1 MAKLVVLKLDGD
13 LEYQGLRV
21 TLEIGCENA
30 RPEIELMAN
39 LPKSPEL
46 ISLLDFWQNKYRQ
59 IGAPYRIKPKKI
71 TYDGSINKRIEECRN
86 SAKELRDVFSSWLNC
101 SELNEINKRL
111 REELN
116 RQENIRLLIRT
127 EDPRLQKLPW
137 HLWDFIERYPNAEIA
152 LSSAKFERLKKLT
165 CPPKSEVKILAIL
178 GHKEGIDIEADR
190 QLLENLPLTKTV
202 FLVEPE
208 HQEINDKLWEE
219 SWDIIFFAGHSE
231 TKGETGKIYINPTD
245 SLTIDELWYGLRKAV
260 EGGLKLAIFNS
271 CDGLG
276 LARRLDDLQI
286 PQMIV
291 MRELIPDKVAQ
302 EFLKYFL
309 TAFVSGKSF
318 YLAVREARERLQGWE
333 SDFPCATWLPIIYQN
348 PAAVAPCWKELVKAK
363 EIKKSKGKIAFK
375 FDNWKQLLL
384 ASVLGTGLVMGLRL
398 LGFLQPFELQAYDML
413 MRSRPP
419 EPPDPRLLII
429 TNDYEDIKFQDRLGM
444 KREGSLSDVA
454 LVRLLDK
461 LIPHQ
466 PQIIALN
473 VYRESWLN
481 AENSALVT
489 HLKNP
494 RFMVT
499 CTMGSEIS
507 KYPPVPA
514 PPGIPKNRIGFSDLP
529 RDPDGVIRRQIF
541 GMSSDYDCP
550 TDKSLSFQITNYLQ
564 VGFQSKRISKQLY
577 QIGAKVFQK
586 AENHTGGYHN
596 LNDGG
601 FEVLLNYR
609 AANPIAR
616 TISLREILNGSIDSQ
631 LPNLVRD
638 KIILIGTVD
647 KSYGNYH
654 RTPYSTENNYTE
666 EFPGVMI
673 QAHNI
678 SYILSSVL
686 DGRPMI
692 WFLPQWGD
700 TVIVWIG
707 SLWGCA
713 IIIMLKS
720 RLNQIL
726 SIVISVLSLY
736 IICFLSLWLQGC
748 WMPLVPA
755 TMSLIIT
762 AIIIRYYL
770 YRNLDKSATIY
781 HNLYRNNV
789 S

>member
-127 EDPRLQKLPW
+127 EDARLQKLPW

-165 CPPKSEVKILAIL
+165 YPQKSEVKILAIL

-245 SLTIDELWYGLRKAV
+245 CLTIDELWYGLRKAV
-260 EGGLKLAIFNS
+260 KGGLKLAIFNS

-348 PAAVAPCWKELVKAK
+348 PAAVAPCWQDLVKAK
-363 EIKKSKGKIAFK
+363 ELKRNREKLTFK
-375 FDNWKQLLL
+375 FHSWKQLLL
-384 ASVLGTGLVMGLRL
+384 ASMLGTGLVMGLRL

-413 MRSRPP
+413 MRSRPD
-419 EPPDPRLLII
+419 EGQDDRLLLI
-429 TNDYEDIKFQDRLGM
+429 TITENDVQAQPSEERQGA
-444 KREGSLSDVA
+444 SLSDNA
-454 LVRLLDK
+454 LEKLLKK
-461 LIPHQ
+461 LEQYQPRAIGLTIYRDRSVQ
-466 PQIIALN
+466 PQYQDLISRMGKSDRFFAICKSNSHNHLGVLPPPEVPPERLGFNNVIIDDDGILRRHLLSMGLVSSCQTENSLSLQLAKRFLAEENIQLTMIQPEDFLQFSQTTFRTLEKDSGGYQQIDPRGHQIMLNYRSSSQIATKITLTEALN
-473 VYRESWLN
+473 D
-481 AENSALVT
+481 
-489 HLKNP
+489 KFNP
-494 RFMVT
+494 NL
-499 CTMGSEIS
+499 I
-507 KYPPVPA
+507 
-514 PPGIPKNRIGFSDLP
+514 KNRI
-529 RDPDGVIRRQIF
+529 V
-541 GMSSDYDCP
+541 
-550 TDKSLSFQITNYLQ
+550 
-564 VGFQSKRISKQLY
+564 
-577 QIGAKVFQK
+577 
-586 AENHTGGYHN
+586 
-596 LNDGG
+596 
-601 FEVLLNYR
+601 
-609 AANPIAR
+609 
-616 TISLREILNGSIDSQ
+616 
-631 LPNLVRD
+631 
-638 KIILIGTVD
+638 LIGTTAPSFND
-647 KSYGNYH
+647 NNWL
-654 RTPYSTENNYTE
+654 TPYSNGQRQIQRITGLEIHAHQVSQILSAVLDKRPLIWFWSKQWE
-666 EFPGVMI
+666 ILWIWFWSIIGGIIVLGLRSIKLQIIVMI
-673 QAHNI
+673 WAI
-678 SYILSSVL
+678 VSLYSICLLLLLIGGWIPLIPGILGL
-686 DGRPMI
+686 
-692 WFLPQWGD
+692 
-700 TVIVWIG
+700 TVT
-707 SLWGCA
+707 L
-713 IIIMLKS
+713 
-720 RLNQIL
+720 L
-726 SIVISVLSLY
+726 SIVIY
-736 IICFLSLWLQGC
+736 KKW
-748 WMPLVPA
+748 
-755 TMSLIIT
+755 
-762 AIIIRYYL
+762 R
-770 YRNLDKSATIY
+770 
-781 HNLYRNNV
+781 
-789 S
+789 

>member
-46 ISLLDFWQNKYRQ
+46 ISLLDCWQNKYRQ
-59 IGAPYRIKPKKI
+59 IGVTYRIKPKKI

-127 EDPRLQKLPW
+127 EDSRLQKLPW

-165 CPPKSEVKILAIL
+165 YSQKSEVKILAIL
-178 GHKEGIDIEADR
+178 GHKEGIDIAADR

-260 EGGLKLAIFNS
+260 DGGLKLAIFNS

-318 YLAVREARERLQGWE
+318 YLATREARERLQGWE
-333 SDFPCATWLPIIYQN
+333 SDFPCATWLPVIYQN
-348 PAAVAPCWKELVKAK
+348 PTAVAPCWQDLVKAK
-363 EIKKSKGKIAFK
+363 EIKKTREKLTFK
-375 FDNWKQLLL
+375 FHSWKQLLL
-384 ASVLGTGLVMGLRL
+384 ASMLGTSLVMGLRL

-413 MRSRPP
+413 MRSRPD
-419 EPPDPRLLII
+419 EGQDNRLLLI
-429 TNDYEDIKFQDRLGM
+429 TITENDVQAQPSEERQGA
-444 KREGSLSDVA
+444 SLSDNA
-454 LVRLLDK
+454 LEKLLKK
-461 LIPHQ
+461 LEQYQPRAIGLAIYRDRSVQ
-466 PQIIALN
+466 PQYQDLISRMGKSDRFFAICKSSNHNHPGVLPPPEVPPERLGFNNVIVDDDGILRRHLLSMGLVSSCQTENSLSLQLAKQFLAEENIQWTMIQPEDYIQLGQTIFRTLEKDSGGYQQIDPRGHQIMLNYRSTSQIAPRITLTEALN
-473 VYRESWLN
+473 NEF
-481 AENSALVT
+481 
-489 HLKNP
+489 NP
-494 RFMVT
+494 NL
-499 CTMGSEIS
+499 I
-507 KYPPVPA
+507 
-514 PPGIPKNRIGFSDLP
+514 KNRI
-529 RDPDGVIRRQIF
+529 V
-541 GMSSDYDCP
+541 
-550 TDKSLSFQITNYLQ
+550 
-564 VGFQSKRISKQLY
+564 
-577 QIGAKVFQK
+577 
-586 AENHTGGYHN
+586 
-596 LNDGG
+596 
-601 FEVLLNYR
+601 
-609 AANPIAR
+609 
-616 TISLREILNGSIDSQ
+616 
-631 LPNLVRD
+631 
-638 KIILIGTVD
+638 LIGTIAPSFND
-647 KSYGNYH
+647 NNWL
-654 RTPYSTENNYTE
+654 TPYSN
-666 EFPGVMI
+666 GQRQI
-673 QAHNI
+673 QRITGLEIHAHQV
-678 SYILSSVL
+678 S
-686 DGRPMI
+686 
-692 WFLPQWGD
+692 
-700 TVIVWIG
+700 
-707 SLWGCA
+707 
-713 IIIMLKS
+713 
-720 RLNQIL
+720 QIL
-726 SIVISVLSLY
+726 SAVLDKRPLIWFWSKQWETLWIWFWSINGGIIVLGLRSIKLQIIVMIWAIVSLY
-736 IICFLSLWLQGC
+736 SICLLLLLTGGWIPLIPGILGLVVTPLS
-748 WMPLVPA
+748 
-755 TMSLIIT
+755 I
-762 AIIIRYYL
+762 AIYKKWRK
-770 YRNLDKSATIY
+770 R
-781 HNLYRNNV
+781 
-789 S
+789 

>member
-59 IGAPYRIKPKKI
+59 IGAPYRIKAKKI

-86 SAKELRDVFSSWLNC
+86 SAKELREVFSSWLNC

-165 CPPKSEVKILAIL
+165 YPQKSEVKILAIL

-271 CDGLG
+271 CDGLS

-348 PAAVAPCWKELVKAK
+348 PAAVAPCWQDLVKAK
-363 EIKKSKGKIAFK
+363 EIKKSKEKIAFK

-384 ASVLGTGLVMGLRL
+384 ASMLGTGLVMGLRL
-398 LGFLQPFELQAYDML
+398 LGFLQPIELQAYDML
-413 MRSRPP
+413 MRSRPA
-419 EPPDPRLLII
+419 EPPDPRLLVI

-454 LVRLLDK
+454 LDRLLDK

-481 AENSALVT
+481 GENSALVT

-529 RDPDGVIRRQIF
+529 KDPDGVIRRQIF
-541 GMSSDYDCP
+541 GMSSDSHCP
-550 TDKSLSFQITNYLQ
+550 TDKSFSFQITNYLQ

-616 TISLREILNGSIDSQ
+616 TISLREILNGSIDWQ
-631 LPNLVRD
+631 LSNLVKD

-654 RTPYSTENNYTE
+654 RTPYSAGNNYTE
-666 EFPGVMI
+666 EFSGVII

-678 SYILSSVL
+678 SYILSTVL

-700 TVIVWIG
+700 TVIVGIC
-707 SLWGCA
+707 SLWGGA
-713 IIIMLKS
+713 IIIMFKS
-720 RLNQIL
+720 RLNEIL
-726 SIVISVLSLY
+726 SLVIAVLNLY

-748 WMPLVPA
+748 WMPLVPG
-755 TMSLIIT
+755 TISLIIT
-762 AIIIRYYL
+762 AIIVRYYL
-770 YRNLDKSATIY
+770 YRNLDKSAKIY

-789 S
+789 Y

>member
-13 LEYQGLRV
+13 LEHQGLRV

-30 RPEIELMAN
+30 RPEVEFITD

-46 ISLLDFWQNKYRQ
+46 ISLLDCWQNKYRQ
-59 IGAPYRIKPKKI
+59 VGAPYRIKPKKI
-71 TYDGSINKRIEECRN
+71 TYDGSINKRMENCRN
-86 SAKELRDVFSSWLNC
+86 SAKELSEVFSSWLNC
-101 SELNEINKRL
+101 SGFNEINKRL

-152 LSSAKFERLKKLT
+152 LSSAKFEKLKKVT
-165 CPPKSEVKILAIL
+165 RPQKSEVKILAIL

-190 QLLENLPLTKTV
+190 QLLESLPLIKTV

-208 HQEINDKLWEE
+208 HQQINDKLWEE

-291 MRELIPDKVAQ
+291 MRELIPDKIAQ

-309 TAFVSGKSF
+309 TAFVSGRSF

-333 SDFPCATWLPIIYQN
+333 SDFPCATWLPVIYQN
-348 PAAVAPCWKELVKAK
+348 PTAVAPCWSELVKDK
-363 EIKKSKGKIAFK
+363 EIKKPKGKITFK
-375 FDNWKQLLL
+375 VDNYQQLLL
-384 ASVLGTGLVMGLRL
+384 ASVLGAGLVMGLRL

-429 TNDYEDIKFQDRLGM
+429 TNDYEDIQFQDQLGM
-444 KREGSLSDVA
+444 KRERSLSNLA
-454 LVRLLDK
+454 LAKLLDK
-461 LIPHQ
+461 IMPHQ
-466 PQIIALN
+466 PKIVALN
-473 VYRESWLN
+473 IYRESWLN
-481 AENSALVT
+481 AENSTLAT

-494 RFMVT
+494 RFIVT

-514 PPGIPKNRIGFSDLP
+514 APGIPKNRIGFSDLP
-529 RDPDGVIRRQIF
+529 KDPDGVVRRQIF
-541 GMSSDYDCP
+541 GMSSASHCP
-550 TDKSLSFQITNYLQ
+550 TDKSLTFQITKYLQ
-564 VGFQSKRISKQLY
+564 VGQSKRISKHLY
-577 QIGAKVFQK
+577 QLGTTLFQK
-586 AENHTGGYHN
+586 VENHTSGYHN

-609 AANPIAR
+609 AANPIAQ
-616 TISLREILNGSIDSQ
+616 TVNLREILKGSLDSQ
-631 LPNLVRD
+631 LPNLVKD

-654 RTPYSTENNYTE
+654 RTPYSAGNNYTE
-666 EFPGVMI
+666 EFPGVII
-673 QAHNI
+673 QSHNV
-678 SYILSSVL
+678 SYILSTVL
-686 DGRPMI
+686 DGRPII

-700 TVIVWIG
+700 AIFVWSW
-707 SLWGCA
+707 SLLGGV
-713 IIIMLKS
+713 IIITFKS
-720 RLNQIL
+720 RLKRVVAAATAI
-726 SIVISVLSLY
+726 ISLY
-736 IICFLSLWLQGC
+736 IICFLVLWLQGG
-748 WMPLVPA
+748 WIPLIPA
-755 TMSLIIT
+755 TLSLMIT
-762 AIIIRYYL
+762 AIIFLYYL
-770 YRNLDKSATIY
+770 SHLRIKT
-781 HNLYRNNV
+781 
-789 S
+789 

>member
-13 LEYQGLRV
+13 LESQGLRV

-30 RPEIELMAN
+30 RPEVEFMTD

-46 ISLLDFWQNKYRQ
+46 ISLLDCWQNKYRQ
-59 IGAPYRIKPKKI
+59 VGVPYRIKPKKI
-71 TYDGSINKRIEECRN
+71 TYDGSINKRIQDCRN
-86 SAKELRDVFSSWLNC
+86 SAKELSEVFSSWLNC
-101 SELNEINKRL
+101 SEFNEINKRL

-127 EDPRLQKLPW
+127 EDSRLQKLPW

-152 LSSAKFERLKKLT
+152 LSSAKFERLKKVT
-165 CPPKSEVKILAIL
+165 YTEKAEVRILAIL
-178 GHKEGIDIEADR
+178 GHKEGIDVEADR

-260 EGGLKLAIFNS
+260 DGGLKLAIFNS

-291 MRELIPDKVAQ
+291 MRELIPDKIAQ

-348 PAAVAPCWKELVKAK
+348 PTAVAPCWSELIKGK
-363 EIKKSKGKIAFK
+363 EIKKTREKLNFK
-375 FDNWKQLLL
+375 FHAWKQLLL
-384 ASVLGTGLVMGLRL
+384 GSMLGTSLVMGLRFM
-398 LGFLQPFELQAYDML
+398 GFLQPFELSVYDML
-413 MRSRPP
+413 MRSRPE
-419 EPPDPRLLII
+419 EPPDPRILII
-429 TNDYEDIKFQDRLGM
+429 TNDYEDIQFQDRLGM

-454 LVRLLDK
+454 LARLLDK

-473 VYRESWLN
+473 IYRESWLN
-481 AENSALVT
+481 AENSALAT

-494 RFMVT
+494 HFMVT
-499 CTMGSEIS
+499 CAIGSEIS
-507 KYPPVPA
+507 KYPPIPS
-514 PPGIPKNRIGFSDLP
+514 PSGIPKNRIGFSDLP
-529 RDPDGVIRRQIF
+529 IDPDGVVRRQIF
-541 GMSSDYDCP
+541 GMSPDPHCP
-550 TDKSLSFQITNYLQ
+550 TDKSLSFQISQIFHT
-564 VGFQSKRISKQLY
+564 GIQSKRISKQLY

-586 AENHTGGYHN
+586 SENHTGGYHY
-596 LNDGG
+596 LDDGG

-616 TISLREILNGSIDSQ
+616 TVSLREILSGSIDSQ
-631 LPNLVRD
+631 LPSLVRN

-654 RTPYSTENNYTE
+654 RTPYSAGKNYIE
-666 EFPGVMI
+666 EVPGVII

-678 SYILSSVL
+678 SYILSVVL
-686 DGRPMI
+686 DGRPVI
-692 WFLPQWGD
+692 WFLSQWGD
-700 TVIVWIG
+700 TIFLWSWSLVGGIVI
-707 SLWGCA
+707 LTF
-713 IIIMLKS
+713 KS
-720 RLNQIL
+720 RLHQIIN
-726 SIVISVLSLY
+726 IVNSLVSLG
-736 IICFLSLWLQGC
+736 IICFLILWLQGG
-748 WMPLVPA
+748 WMPLLPA
-755 TMSLIIT
+755 TISLIIT
-762 AIIIRYYL
+762 TIIFQYFSYNKIRK
-770 YRNLDKSATIY
+770 N
-781 HNLYRNNV
+781 
-789 S
+789 